1 MLMKTM
7 ILAGVAFAGIA
18 VASPSLAA
26 SDPQISATIH
36 QFIDAFD
43 KGDIKAAAATH
54 LSTGVTIIDEVA
66 PHLWQ
71 GPNAFMNWA
80 GDLTKDDKA
89 AGISGEAVTLGVVKR
104 EVVSGDNAYVIVEAV
119 YSFKQGGKS
128 LREPSQMTYAMKKTA
143 QGWKIAAWAWTGPA
157 PTPAK

>member
-1 MLMKTM
+1 MKTM
-7 ILAGVAFAGIA
+7 IVASLALAGSA

-26 SDPQISATIH
+26 ADPQITATIH

-43 KGDIKAAAATH
+43 KGDIKTAAATH
-54 LSTGVTIIDEVA
+54 LSTGVTIIDEVP

-71 GPNAFMNWA
+71 GPNGFMSWA

-104 EVVSGDNAYVIVEAV
+104 QVVSGDMAYVIVEAT

-128 LREPSQMTYAMKKTA
+128 LREPSQMTYALKKTA
-143 QGWKIAAWAWTGPA
+143 QGWKIAAWTWTGPP

>member
-1 MLMKTM
+1 MKPV
-7 ILAGVAFAGIA
+7 ILGAAM
-18 VASPSLAA
+18 LAA
-26 SDPQISATIH
+26 WGAGSAALAADAAVEAPIH

-43 KGDIKAAAATH
+43 KGDIKTAAATH
-54 LSTGVTIIDEVA
+54 LASGVTIIDEVA

-71 GPNAFMNWA
+71 GPNAFMGWA

-104 EVVSGDNAYVIVEAV
+104 EVVSGDMAYVIIEAV

-128 LREPSQMTYAMKKTA
+128 LREPSQMTYALKKTA
-143 QGWKIAAWAWTGPA
+143 QGWKIAAWTWTGPP